1 MFIKILKLLK
11 NNISSKSAD
20 IFNTLFSTDVF
31 LTILKV
37 TKVSTVYKK
46 DSKLDFTNYQPISL
60 LSNIE
65 KLLEKLLRILE
76 KTKVKRIWLCYCRW
90 FAKSFW

>member
-20 IFNTLFSTDVF
+20 IFNTLFSTGVF

-76 KTKVKRIWLCYCRW
+76 KTKVKRI
-90 FAKSFW
+90 